1 MIFVKI
7 TIMLVLQMLT
17 GAAMKSSIFNCSSV
31 IAGQRASF
39 EDAFWDDLRQ
49 IDKECDE
56 TLSQSD
62 RQYGNLS
69 SPSRLFVLGL
79 LPRSRAH

>member
-1 MIFVKI
+1 VKI
-7 TIMLVLQMLT
+7 TIIGIAKLT
-17 GAAMKSSIFNCSSV
+17 GAAMKSSIIDCSSV

>member
-1 MIFVKI
+1 
-7 TIMLVLQMLT
+7 
-17 GAAMKSSIFNCSSV
+17 MKSSIIDRLSV
-31 IAGQRASF
+31 IAGHRPKASL

-49 IDKECDE
+49 IDKECGE

-79 LPRSRAH
+79 LARSRAH

>member
-39 EDAFWDDLRQ
+39 EDAFWDDLWQ
-49 IDKECDE
+49 IDKEYDE
-56 TLSQSD
+56 ALSESD
-62 RQYGNLS
+62 REFGNLS

-79 LPRSRAH
+79 LRRPRTH

>member
-1 MIFVKI
+1 
-7 TIMLVLQMLT
+7 
-17 GAAMKSSIFNCSSV
+17 MKPSV
-31 IAGQRASF
+31 ISEPIVIRGHSKKASF

-49 IDKECDE
+49 IGEDCDE
-56 TLSQSD
+56 TLTLSD

-69 SPSRLFVLGL
+69 SPSRVFVLGL